1 MRFSRRVILGG
12 AGSSLFF
19 AGRGRLSAQPAS
31 EHDGFQHWEIGKQMA
46 GPTPVF
52 RYATAMPGPTLR
64 LRQGDELKVRL
75 TNRLD
80 QPTTVHWHGCGV
92 PNAMDGAI
100 GITQEG
106 IKPGESFDYR
116 FPLTDSGTF
125 WYHPGTFADR
135 LQQIATGCFGAL
147 IVEERNPPQ
156 VHADLL
162 VVLHDEPP
170 DPAQPGAATFL
181 VNGRAAP
188 LNPTCPP
195 GCRVRLRLL
204 NASAHQ
210 IAVVSF
216 EGLNP
221 TIAAIDGEPSDLFE
235 PVRASIPLGPG
246 ARADV
251 FADLPREPA
260 AAARLTLRG
269 DAHRDRDLLVFAV
282 DGEPAVGLPS
292 ITPLSANPNLAA
304 DINLAQA
311 KRLDLVADASST
323 LKLVAAPG
331 AKTNDLQPAPGKPLF
346 AVKRGTPVSLG
357 FRNPTN
363 GLQAIHVHGYA
374 MRLLHPLDDG
384 WEPYWRDGFLLP
396 AQKTSR
402 VAFVADKPGKWVIEA
417 AALDPAAAIRYVFFE
432 VS

>member
-1 MRFSRRVILGG
+1 MLGG
-12 AGSSLFF
+12 AGSLLA
-19 AGRGRLSAQPAS
+19 AGPRRLSAQSAA
-31 EHDGFQHWEIGKQMA
+31 EADGFQHLEIGKQMA
-46 GPTPVF
+46 GPAPVF
-52 RYATAMPGPTLR
+52 RYETAAPGPTLR
-64 LRQGDELKVRL
+64 LRQGDELRVRL

-92 PNAMDGAI
+92 PNAMDGAL
-100 GITQEG
+100 GITQQG
-106 IKPGESFDYR
+106 IKPGDSFDYR
-116 FPLTDSGTF
+116 FAVTDSGTF

-135 LQQIATGCFGAL
+135 LQQITTGCFGAL
-147 IVEERNPPQ
+147 IVTERDPPQ

-162 VVLHDEPP
+162 VLLHDEPL
-170 DPAQPGAATFL
+170 DPAKSGPATFL
-181 VNGRAAP
+181 VNGRSAP
-188 LNPTCPP
+188 LDATCPP
-195 GCRVRLRLL
+195 GSRVRLRLL

-216 EGLNP
+216 EDLKP
-221 TIAAIDGEPSDLFE
+221 TVVAIDGEPSDLFE

-251 FADLPREPA
+251 FADLPRDLQ
-260 AAARLTLRG
+260 AARLILRG
-269 DAHRDRDLLVFAV
+269 DGHPDRDLLVFAV
-282 DGEPAVGLPS
+282 QGEPAAGLPS
-292 ITPLSANPNLAA
+292 ITPLAANPNLTA

-331 AKTNDLQPAPGKPLF
+331 AKANEIQSAPGKPIF
-346 AVKRGTPVSLG
+346 VVKRGTPVSLG

-363 GLQAIHVHGYA
+363 GLQAIHVHGHA

-384 WEPYWRDGFLLP
+384 WEPYWRDGLLLP
-396 AQKTSR
+396 AQKTAR
-402 VAFVADKPGKWVIEA
+402 VAFVAERAGKWVIEA